1 LRRLLFSIGW
11 FFLFSYLVVIFAI
24 LPFSVYIVQNIIEGS
39 PSTSFL
45 VTLSVYAVIGIIGIA
60 LAIYVIA
67 TNKRHKIP
75 RLLALTVIL
84 FIGLNGLADMDNF
97 QDKLHIIVYGIL
109 AFLLFRVLRF
119 YNPTTALYLW
129 CAIFVGIAGCADEYV
144 QRFIPGRAFS
154 LLDIK
159 TDVFTGILSELAIML
174 VICPRLERWRLKMSF
189 YKKKLYERQK
199 WIEDYKNKVN
209 NEGIK

>member
-1 LRRLLFSIGW
+1 LRRIFFISIDW
-11 FFLFSYLVVIFAI
+11 FFLLAYLAVIFAI
-24 LPFSVYIVQNIIEGS
+24 LPFSVYIVQNITERS
-39 PSTSFL
+39 PSSSFP
-45 VTLSVYAVIGIIGIA
+45 VTLSVYAAIGIIGIA

-67 TNKRHKIP
+67 TNKRYKIP

-84 FIGLNGLADMDNF
+84 FIGLNGLAGIEDS

-119 YNPTTALYLW
+119 YNHTTALYLW

-144 QRFIPGRAFS
+144 QRFIPGRGFS

-174 VICPRLERWRLKMSF
+174 VICPRLEKWRLKMSF

-199 WIEDYKNKVN
+199 WIEDYRIRRNA
-209 NEGIK
+209 

>member
-1 LRRLLFSIGW
+1 MRRIFFISIDW
-11 FFLFSYLVVIFAI
+11 FFLLAYLAVIFAI
-24 LPFSVYIVQNIIEGS
+24 LPFSVYIVQNITESS
-39 PSTSFL
+39 PSTFFL
-45 VTLSVYAVIGIIGIA
+45 VTLSIYAAIGIIGIA
-60 LAIYVIA
+60 LAIYVIVA
-67 TNKRHKIP
+67 NKRYKIP

-84 FIGLNGLADMDNF
+84 FIGLNGLTDMEDF
-97 QDKLHIIVYGIL
+97 QDKLHIIIYGIL

-144 QRFIPGRAFS
+144 QRFIPGRTFS

-174 VICPRLERWRLKMSF
+174 VICPRLEKWRLKMSF
-189 YKKKLYERQK
+189 YKKKLYESQK
-199 WIEDYKNKVN
+199 WIEDYRMRRNA
-209 NEGIK
+209 

>member
-1 LRRLLFSIGW
+1 MRRIFFISIDW
-11 FFLFSYLVVIFAI
+11 FFLLAYLAVIFAI
-24 LPFSVYIVQNIIEGS
+24 LPFSVYIVQNITESS
-39 PSTSFL
+39 PSTSFP
-45 VTLSVYAVIGIIGIA
+45 VTLSVYAAIGIIGIA
-60 LAIYVIA
+60 LAIYVIS
-67 TNKRHKIP
+67 TNKRYKIP
-75 RLLALTVIL
+75 RLLVLFVIL
-84 FIGLNGLADMDNF
+84 FIGLSGLAGIETP

-144 QRFIPGRAFS
+144 QRFIPGRGFS

-174 VICPRLERWRLKMSF
+174 VICPRLEKWRLKMSF

-199 WIEDYKNKVN
+199 WIEDYRIRRNA
-209 NEGIK
+209 

>member
-1 LRRLLFSIGW
+1 MRRIFFISIDW
-11 FFLFSYLVVIFAI
+11 FFLLAYLAVIFAI
-24 LPFSVYIVQNIIEGS
+24 LPFSVYIVQNITERS
-39 PSTSFL
+39 PSSSFP
-45 VTLSVYAVIGIIGIA
+45 VTLSVYAAIGIIGIA

-67 TNKRHKIP
+67 TNKRYKIP

-84 FIGLNGLADMDNF
+84 FIGLNGLAGIEDS

-119 YNPTTALYLW
+119 YNHTTALYLW

-144 QRFIPGRAFS
+144 QRFIPGRGFS

-174 VICPRLERWRLKMSF
+174 VICPRLEKWRLKMSF

-199 WIEDYKNKVN
+199 WIEDYRMRRNA
-209 NEGIK
+209 

>member
-1 LRRLLFSIGW
+1 MRGIFYISIDW
-11 FFLFSYLVVIFAI
+11 FFLLAYLVVIFAI
-24 LPFSVYIVQNIIEGS
+24 LPFSVYIVQNITESS
-39 PSTSFL
+39 PSTSFP

-67 TNKRHKIP
+67 TNKRYKIP
-75 RLLALTVIL
+75 RLLALIVIL
-84 FIGLNGLADMDNF
+84 FIGLSCLADMEDF

-144 QRFIPGRAFS
+144 QRFIPERDFS

-174 VICPRLERWRLKMSF
+174 VICPRLEKWRLKMSF
-189 YKKKLYERQK
+189 YKKKLHDRQK
-199 WIEDYKNKVN
+199 WIEDYRMRRNA
-209 NEGIK
+209 

>member
-1 LRRLLFSIGW
+1 MRGIFFISIDWLFLLA
-11 FFLFSYLVVIFAI
+11 YLVVIFAI
-24 LPFSVYIVQNIIEGS
+24 LPFSIYIVPNITENS

-45 VTLSVYAVIGIIGIA
+45 VTLSVYAVVGIIGISIA
-60 LAIYVIA
+60 TYVIA
-67 TNKRHKIP
+67 TNKRYKIP

-84 FIGLNGLADMDNF
+84 FIGLSCLTNMEDF
-97 QDKLHIIVYGIL
+97 QDKLHIIIYGIL

-144 QRFIPGRAFS
+144 QGFIPGRGFS

-174 VICPRLERWRLKMSF
+174 VICPRLEKWRLKMSF

-199 WIEDYKNKVN
+199 WIEDYRIRRNA
-209 NEGIK
+209 

>member
-1 LRRLLFSIGW
+1 M
-11 FFLFSYLVVIFAI
+11 
-24 LPFSVYIVQNIIEGS
+24 LPFSVYIVQNITESS
-39 PSTSFL
+39 PSTPFP
-45 VTLSVYAVIGIIGIA
+45 VTLSIYAAIGIIGIA

-67 TNKRHKIP
+67 ADKRYKIP
-75 RLLALTVIL
+75 RLLALIVIL
-84 FIGLNGLADMDNF
+84 FIGLNGLTYIESS

-144 QRFIPGRAFS
+144 QRFIPGRGFS

-174 VICPRLERWRLKMSF
+174 VICPRLEKWRLKMSF

-199 WIEDYKNKVN
+199 WIEDYRMRRNV
-209 NEGIK
+209 